1 MAQLIDSSV
10 FIALERRGLSLGA
23 LAAAIPDEPIALS
36 SMTASEL
43 LIGVHRADS
52 PERRS
57 RREAFVEA
65 ILLAIPVVPF
75 DLRVARTHARLLA
88 ELAGVG
94 QPIGA
99 HDLIIAATAVANG
112 LAVLTDNL
120 RHFDRVPGLRVLQP
134 RW

>member
-65 ILLAIPVVPF
+65 ILLAIPIVPF
-75 DLRVARTHARLLA
+75 DLRVARTHARLFA